1 VNNSLNGINVV
12 GNNNKLGS
20 ALFNKSGNVVKT
32 ELDVDGLGGLSSSTS
47 FSGSL
52 KTELLLLLGL
62 GHVLGEELKELGSL
76 VLVNGRLELV
86 DVGWDLKA
94 LEKDALLSLDAD
106 ILGPLDETGEVA
118 NWLDVTTDSEVLRG
132 LLEEALSSIFCF
144 GVSRNSN
151 LLSFRN
157 FLNLI

>member
-1 VNNSLNGINVV
+1 ML
-12 GNNNKLGS
+12 
-20 ALFNKSGNVVKT
+20 T
-32 ELDVDGLGGLSSSTS
+32 
-47 FSGSL
+47 
-52 KTELLLLLGL
+52 
-62 GHVLGEELKELGSL
+62 L

-118 NWLDVTTDSEVLRG
+118 NWLDVTTDSEVLG
-132 LLEEALSSIFCF
+132 ALLEEALSSIFSL

-151 LLSFRN
+151 FLSLRS
-157 FLNLI
+157 FLNLILNHR